1 MHSGG
6 SDQTT
11 GAGEPDPSQGH
22 DPPGPHLAKASI
34 LTRDRVAGFVLL
46 LFAIAVMW
54 EDRSFPLGS
63 LHKPGPGY
71 MPMVLGV
78 ILAGMAILVMWT
90 GGRSPSLRSLNWP
103 ERRHALAILG
113 GCVFTALALER
124 IGYRLTMIVLVGFL
138 LWVVE
143 RKRPTVVLAA
153 AIGLALG
160 TFYVFGTLLQVP
172 LPLGP
177 GGF

>member
-1 MHSGG
+1 M
-6 SDQTT
+6 
-11 GAGEPDPSQGH
+11 
-22 DPPGPHLAKASI
+22 
-34 LTRDRVAGFVLL
+34 TRDRAAGFA
-46 LFAIAVMW
+46 LFVFAVGVMW
-54 EDRSFPLGS
+54 EDRAFPLGS

-71 MPMVLGV
+71 MPMVLAV
-78 ILAGMAILVMWT
+78 ILAAMAILVMGT
-90 GGRSPSLRSLNWP
+90 GGRSPSLRSLEWS

-113 GCVFTALALER
+113 GCVFTALAMER
-124 IGYRLTMIVLVGFL
+124 IGYRATMILLVGFL

-143 RKRPTVVLAA
+143 RKRPAVVLTM